1 MQVGEVTAIVFVKTG
16 KRHAIFVTQSF
27 NQPCGI
33 KPYETA
39 SKR

>member
-1 MQVGEVTAIVFVKTG
+1 MQGGEDTAIVLVKNRETT
-16 KRHAIFVTQSF
+16 RYFLTQSF

>member
-1 MQVGEVTAIVFVKTG
+1 MQGGEDTAIVFVKTG
-16 KRHAIFVTQSF
+16 KRQAIFLMQSF
-27 NQPCGI
+27 NQPCGT